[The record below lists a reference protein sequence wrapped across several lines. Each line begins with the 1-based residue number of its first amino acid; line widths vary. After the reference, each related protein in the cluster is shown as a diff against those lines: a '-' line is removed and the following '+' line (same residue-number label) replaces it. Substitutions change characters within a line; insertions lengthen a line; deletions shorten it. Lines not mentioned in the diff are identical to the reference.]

1 MQKVTILFF
10 LSLLL
15 VSPHFIGDGSSEEE
29 EGGEEEEVARKR

>member
-29 EGGEEEEVARKR
+29 EGGEEEVARKR